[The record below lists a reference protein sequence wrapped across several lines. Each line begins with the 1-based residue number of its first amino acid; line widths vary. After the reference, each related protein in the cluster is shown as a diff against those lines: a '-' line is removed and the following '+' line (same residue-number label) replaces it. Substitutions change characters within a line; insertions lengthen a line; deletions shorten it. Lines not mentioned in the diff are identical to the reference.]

1 MNPSMISN
9 AATANIIILLGLLL
23 FTYTLRNKIGKEKAN
38 QMSTF
43 WIMFIVLMSVMI
55 YKDSGESEQAGY
67 DAKLIKDI
75 QVKINTFKEYEKRT
89 PKVSEMYLNKII
101 SEKNLKTINKVNKLV
116 SYYED
121 TPIDVLTSD
130 NQILL
135 NYSIS
140 RESSRPYEYCVNIA
154 KNIVTDIENVDI
166 KINDKVIN
174 KDNLDNI
181 KDICK
186 KDSANTYT
194 IIFK

>member
-38 QMSTF
+38 QINF
-43 WIMFIVLMSVMI
+43 WIMFIILCGVMI

-140 RESSRPYEYCVNIA
+140 SESSRPYEYCVNIA

-166 KINDKVIN
+166 KINNKVIN

-181 KDICK
+181 EDICK

>member
-1 MNPSMISN
+1 MNPSVISN

-38 QMSTF
+38 QMSIF
-43 WIMFIVLMSVMI
+43 WIMFIILCGVMI

-140 RESSRPYEYCVNIA
+140 SESSRPYEYCVNIA

-181 KDICK
+181 EDICK

>member
-1 MNPSMISN
+1 MNPSFVSN
-9 AATANIIILLGLLL
+9 SATANIIILLCLLL
-23 FTYTLRNKIGKEKAN
+23 FTYSLRNKIGKEKATH
-38 QMSTF
+38 MSIF
-43 WIMFIVLMSVMI
+43 WIMFIVLMSVML
-55 YKDSGESEQAGY
+55 YKDSKESEQAGY
-67 DAKLIKDI
+67 DVKLIKNI
-75 QVKINTFKEYEKRT
+75 QVKINTFKEYENRT
-89 PKVSEMYLNKII
+89 PKISEMYFNKII
-101 SEKNLKTINKVNKLV
+101 PEENLITINKVNKLV

-140 RESSRPYEYCVNIA
+140 SESSRPYEYCVNIA

>member
-1 MNPSMISN
+1 MNPSVISN

-38 QMSTF
+38 QMSIF
-43 WIMFIVLMSVMI
+43 WIMFIILCSVML
-55 YKDSGESEQAGY
+55 YKDSGESEQARY
-67 DAKLIKDI
+67 DTELMKDI
-75 QVKINTFKEYEKRT
+75 QVKIDTFKEYEKRT

-101 SEKNLKTINKVNKLV
+101 PEKNLKTIDKVNKLV

-121 TPIDVLTSD
+121 TPIDVLISD

-140 RESSRPYEYCVNIA
+140 SESSRPYEYCINIA
-154 KNIVTDIENVDI
+154 KNIINDIDNVDI
-166 KINDKVIN
+166 KINDKIIN
-174 KDNLDNI
+174 KNNVDNI
-181 KDICK
+181 EDICK
-186 KDSANTYT
+186 KDSNNTYS